1 MNISEKVDLR
11 AINFLSSFTFKEFK
25 SYVKWSCSDDEKKKL
40 YETFKF
46 FCKSH
51 IKSKG
56 EIVRIYSHTLTT
68 PNDVGGRLF
77 CGGSVQGLPADI
89 RGAIMKHTTDID
101 MKNAHPT
108 ILLYLCKLHKIP
120 CPNLFYFCENR
131 DEIFNSISNDKD
143 YCKKLFLKS
152 INSDKLERKEKNTF
166 FKVFDKECK
175 FIQTELC
182 KIEEYKD
189 IVKSVPSHKLHNF
202 NGSAINR
209 ILCSYENKIL
219 KEIINVLTRRG
230 IEIGVLMFDGL
241 MVYGNYYENKELL
254 NEIEEH
260 INNEFNGLN
269 IKLSYKEHSNEIE
282 IPDDYTIPTQAEQKE
297 KINVKSFEDMCNEFE
312 KNHIKILNTAS
323 FIKVYDNKIIFMNRT
338 QLKTAY
344 EHIQYEKIE
353 TNEDDGTYYI
363 TKHSFINEWL
373 FHPNMRCYENVGIY
387 PPPLECPNDI
397 YNLWRPFSM
406 ELVEEY
412 EEKLDVLEIFKKHI
426 LILCNNDNVV
436 YEYLI
441 KWIGQ
446 MIKYPAIKSI
456 CPVLISEEGAG
467 KGTLMRL
474 LEKMLGEEKVYETTK
489 PSRDVWGDFNGRM
502 VNSFLVNLNELSKKE
517 TLDATNYIKGLITD
531 PKLTI
536 NNKGVGQYEIQSY
549 HRWLITTN
557 NEDPIGSGKDDRRK
571 VIIRS
576 SDELIGN
583 KEYFTIMNDVYLK
596 DINVIKTCY
605 EFFKNLDGLDKF
617 LSLPMPIT
625 EYQGDIQEL
634 SVSPIENWL
643 KDLTINT
650 AGTEDANKIMEYNS
664 KEIYEEFKIWIKQN
678 AIQYELD
685 SLKFLVRLKRL
696 KINGV
701 EKKHTKY
708 GNKTIIN
715 LQELREHFFPN

>member
-1 MNISEKVDLR
+1 
-11 AINFLSSFTFKEFK
+11 
-25 SYVKWSCSDDEKKKL
+25 
-40 YETFKF
+40 
-46 FCKSH
+46 
-51 IKSKG
+51 
-56 EIVRIYSHTLTT
+56 
-68 PNDVGGRLF
+68 
-77 CGGSVQGLPADI
+77 
-89 RGAIMKHTTDID
+89 
-101 MKNAHPT
+101 
-108 ILLYLCKLHKIP
+108 
-120 CPNLFYFCENR
+120 
-131 DEIFNSISNDKD
+131 
-143 YCKKLFLKS
+143 
-152 INSDKLERKEKNTF
+152 
-166 FKVFDKECK
+166 
-175 FIQTELC
+175 
-182 KIEEYKD
+182 
-189 IVKSVPSHKLHNF
+189 
-202 NGSAINR
+202 
-209 ILCSYENKIL
+209 
-219 KEIINVLTRRG
+219 
-230 IEIGVLMFDGL
+230 
-241 MVYGNYYENKELL
+241 
-254 NEIEEH
+254 
-260 INNEFNGLN
+260 
-269 IKLSYKEHSNEIE
+269 
-282 IPDDYTIPTQAEQKE
+282 
-297 KINVKSFEDMCNEFE
+297 
-312 KNHIKILNTAS
+312 
-323 FIKVYDNKIIFMNRT
+323 
-338 QLKTAY
+338 
-344 EHIQYEKIE
+344 
-353 TNEDDGTYYI
+353 
-363 TKHSFINEWL
+363 
-373 FHPNMRCYENVGIY
+373 
-387 PPPLECPNDI
+387 
-397 YNLWRPFSM
+397 
-406 ELVEEY
+406 
-412 EEKLDVLEIFKKHI
+412 
-426 LILCNNDNVV
+426 
-436 YEYLI
+436 
-441 KWIGQ
+441 
-446 MIKYPAIKSI
+446 
-456 CPVLISEEGAG
+456 
-467 KGTLMRL
+467 MRL